1 MNSKAKFSDSK
12 EKFAIEIDASKL
24 TNTLIQF
31 RVDALT
37 KALWQ
42 YKLSDYQKRFIK
54 ETLIKMIKDYEKIP
68 EVIHVNG
75 KYNITINAV
84 IPSTQEGTQGQN
96 DIELLTKELDIT
108 KRKLSLCEDEVK
120 VMKLENKK
128 VKEYEDK
135 LNLTLVKLEQ
145 IKEKIN
151 LYKKGTV
158 TDPKQV
164 INLIDKIL
172 SQA

>member
-1 MNSKAKFSDSK
+1 VSS
-12 EKFAIEIDASKL
+12 EKFTIEIDTSKL

-84 IPSTQEGTQGQN
+84 IPSTQEGTQEGQN

-108 KRKLSLCEDEVK
+108 KKKLKLCEEENDILK
-120 VMKLENKK
+120 KENKK
-128 VKEYEDK
+128 IQDYEDK
-135 LNLTLVKLEQ
+135 LKVYEDKLKQ
-145 IKEKIN
+145 IQEKIN
-151 LYKKGTV
+151 LYKKGVV
-158 TDPKQV
+158 TDLKQV

>member
-1 MNSKAKFSDSK
+1 VSNK
-12 EKFAIEIDASKL
+12 EKPIIEIDTSKL

-31 RVDALT
+31 RVDAYT

-42 YKLSDYQKRFIK
+42 FKLSDYQKRFIK
-54 ETLIKMIKDYEKIP
+54 ETLTKMIKDYEKIP

-84 IPSTQEGTQGQN
+84 IPTEEKEGQN

-108 KRKLSLCEDEVK
+108 KRKLKLCDEEVDTLK
-120 VMKLENKK
+120 KENKK
-128 VKEYEDK
+128 VKECEDK
-135 LNLTLVKLEQ
+135 LEEYEKKLKEIERQ
-145 IKEKIN
+145 IA
-151 LYKKGTV
+151 LHRQGVV

-164 INLIDKIL
+164 INSIIKIL